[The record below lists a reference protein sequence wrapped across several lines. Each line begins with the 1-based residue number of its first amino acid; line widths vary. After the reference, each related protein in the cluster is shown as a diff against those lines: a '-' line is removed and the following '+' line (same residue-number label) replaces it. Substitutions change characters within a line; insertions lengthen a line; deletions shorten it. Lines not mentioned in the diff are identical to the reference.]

1 MTASATR
8 SAIFSSNSSSNRNLM
23 GLPRDTTDRLVNWK
37 ENRACCDGLRLRGLD
52 RDYVREKR
60 SAPYW
65 WAAPTPFAE
74 GVTESPLTPAAREPN
89 LSEGNK
95 MAIID
100 LVAAKAHLNILFDD
114 DDTLIEGKIE
124 AAQAHLESLLGF
136 AIEEEFEVAPGDL
149 KQATLALVAHFYEN
163 REATGENLFEA
174 PHSVWDVVRER
185 RSYAW
190 E

>member
-1 MTASATR
+1 
-8 SAIFSSNSSSNRNLM
+8 
-23 GLPRDTTDRLVNWK
+23 
-37 ENRACCDGLRLRGLD
+37 
-52 RDYVREKR
+52 
-60 SAPYW
+60 
-65 WAAPTPFAE
+65 
-74 GVTESPLTPAAREPN
+74 
-89 LSEGNK
+89 

-100 LVAAKAHLNILFDD
+100 LVTAKAHLNILFDD

-136 AIEEEFEVAPGDL
+136 AIEEEFETVPADL
-149 KQATLALVAHFYEN
+149 KQAVLALIGHFYEN

-174 PHSVWDVVRER
+174 PHSVWDTVRER